1 MSTEQAKAAAA
12 TTTTQEDNLLD
23 KILDRTRPLNDKE
36 RERNKDYV
44 GQFLRQIVQ
53 PGQVISKDVETNI
66 KFWIAEIDKKLSGQL
81 NEIMH
86 HLEFQRLESTWRGLK
101 YLVNQSETGEN
112 LKIRVFNVTK
122 RELFKD

>member
-44 GQFLRQIVQ
+44 GQFLVTFRDYPQRQKAASFNMDEVLAKLKEA
-53 PGQVISKDVETNI
+53 SK
-66 KFWIAEIDKKLSGQL
+66 
-81 NEIMH
+81 
-86 HLEFQRLESTWRGLK
+86 
-101 YLVNQSETGEN
+101 
-112 LKIRVFNVTK
+112 
-122 RELFKD
+122 